1 MTQIIALTSFNHLSG
16 KTLIAA
22 HLAVMLA
29 KDYKT
34 AVFEEANKQS
44 SLSEFIA
51 KRCHLTISDKHALS
65 LPTYHQ
71 LFKTNF
77 KELSV
82 PFDVVILDSPAA
94 EFLPLADIVITPLRH
109 LEGFTSLSN
118 AQSPF
123 ASTIWEAKKQRASKG
138 KNTFKWIVLPNDDD
152 TAFDNLQ
159 LQKSAQL
166 LGFEIAPRLENR
178 AEYAQGI
185 KTGITVIDKD
195 IQSLKN
201 LFDMSDLYARR
212 NLKKITDFIWRNK

>member
-82 PFDVVILDSPAA
+82 PFDVVILDSPAT

-152 TAFDNLQ
+152 
-159 LQKSAQL
+159 
-166 LGFEIAPRLENR
+166 IAPRLENR